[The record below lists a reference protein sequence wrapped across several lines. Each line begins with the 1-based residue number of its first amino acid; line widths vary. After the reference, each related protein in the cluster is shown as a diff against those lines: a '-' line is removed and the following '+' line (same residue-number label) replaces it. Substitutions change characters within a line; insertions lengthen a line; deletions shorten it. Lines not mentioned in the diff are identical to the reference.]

1 MRASEAVADV
11 VHQASRRAASC
22 ESVPTTDPLRNRHA
36 LARWARHHGSVA
48 GAAPISDREAQILA
62 DLGAHLTN
70 AQIATRL
77 HLSVRTVE
85 SHVSSLLRKL
95 GAPDRRGPNAASR
108 PRR

>member
-36 LARWARHHGSVA
+36 LARCARHHGSVA

-62 DLGAHLTN
+62 ALGAHLTN
-70 AQIATRL
+70 AQIPPRL
-77 HLSVRTVE
+77 HLSLLSIG

-95 GAPDRRGPNAASR
+95 WPPGRRVLAD
-108 PRR
+108 